1 VQSSLAENDELMGL
15 LSENLRSVQAHAY
28 NLEVFASVARL
39 YRQNLEMLQALGD
52 INAALQSAQNAA
64 ARLDYSAALSALD
77 QAAALAVAMRGQRN
91 RTLQDAT
98 ATWYKSWFP
107 RVPEANGRKYLLVL
121 NDVQDYRVDRALG
134 LKYLILREF
143 LLPMNE
149 WFSDLQQ
156 VRNRY
161 AKAHKLPEKSI
172 PFDWQDTEATGTGES
187 Y

>member
-1 VQSSLAENDELMGL
+1 
-15 LSENLRSVQAHAY
+15 
-28 NLEVFASVARL
+28 
-39 YRQNLEMLQALGD
+39 
-52 INAALQSAQNAA
+52 
-64 ARLDYSAALSALD
+64 
-77 QAAALAVAMRGQRN
+77 
-91 RTLQDAT
+91 
-98 ATWYKSWFP
+98 
-107 RVPEANGRKYLLVL
+107 VPEANGRKYLLVL

-161 AKAHKLPEKSI
+161 AKAHKLPENSI
-172 PFDWQDTEATGTGES
+172 PFDWQDTEMTGAGES